1 MSLNYPHHS
10 IGRRKCAIARVY
22 LKEGK
27 GKMKVNGRNYKEYFS
42 NYIFLE
48 KLLKAFSFTE
58 KLEKFEVRINV
69 SGGGINGQAE
79 ACRLAISRALC
90 LINPK
95 NRSILKSHGFL
106 SSDSRKV
113 ERKKFGQKKARK
125 KFQFTKR

>member
-10 IGRRKCAIARVY
+10 IGRRKRAIARVY
-22 LKEGK
+22 L
-27 GKMKVNGRNYKEYFS
+27 
-42 NYIFLE
+42 
-48 KLLKAFSFTE
+48 TE
-58 KLEKFEVRINV
+58 SLEKFEVRINV

-90 LINPK
+90 LFTPK

>member
-10 IGRRKCAIARVY
+10 IGRRKCATARVY

-27 GKMKVNGRNYKEYFS
+27 GQMKVNGRNYKEYFS

-48 KLLKAFSFTE
+48 KLLKAFSLTE
-58 KLEKFEVRINV
+58 KLEKFEVKINV

-90 LINPK
+90 LSNPK

-106 SSDSRKV
+106 SSDARKV

-125 KFQFTKR
+125 KFQFSKR

>member
-1 MSLNYPHHS
+1 MSINSPHHS

-27 GKMKVNGRNYKEYFS
+27 GQIKVNGRNYKEYFS
-42 NYIFLE
+42 NYME
-48 KLLKAFSFTE
+48 KLLKAFSLTE
-58 KLEKFEVRINV
+58 KLEKFEVMINV

-90 LINPK
+90 LINTK
-95 NRSILKSHGFL
+95 NRSILKYHGFL